1 MDSSLTV
8 ILVVIVAVSFVAMVL
23 GVSRSVRQLRRYR
36 QDVVSRM
43 TALRIDKMLPR
54 AGVTRAR
61 FLRKAQ
67 PVAVEKHLLV
77 CKHCNTI
84 ETCDDYLKNGKDI
97 PEHTFCPNFRE
108 LSRYR

>member
-1 MDSSLTV
+1 MDSSLTI
-8 ILVVIVAVSFVAMVL
+8 ILVVIVGVSFVAMLL

-36 QDVVSRM
+36 RDVVARM
-43 TALRIDKMLPR
+43 ELLRIDKMLPH
-54 AGVTRAR
+54 AGVARAR

-67 PVAVEKHLLV
+67 PFAVEKHLLV
-77 CKHCNTI
+77 CKHCTSI
-84 ETCDDYLKNGKDI
+84 ETCDDYLENGKDI

>member
-1 MDSSLTV
+1 MDSSLTM
-8 ILVVIVAVSFVAMVL
+8 ILVTIVAVSFVAMVL

-36 QDVVSRM
+36 RDVMRRM
-43 TALRIDKMLPR
+43 KALRIDRMLPR

-67 PVAVEKHLLV
+67 PFAVEKHLIL
-77 CKHCNTI
+77 CKHCITT
-84 ETCDDYLKNGKDI
+84 ETCDDYLENGKDI
-97 PEHTFCPNFRE
+97 PAHTFCPNFRE